1 MKRFRLEDKEEY
13 FPNKISKKEL
23 IKTKKVHK
31 FRNIEEKS
39 SKYKK
44 LFVFLM
50 INIREGLCNMHSSSC
65 FLIKLIRFINKN
77 NLWQKKQKKV
87 VVIF

>member
-1 MKRFRLEDKEEY
+1 
-13 FPNKISKKEL
+13 
-23 IKTKKVHK
+23 
-31 FRNIEEKS
+31 
-39 SKYKK
+39 
-44 LFVFLM
+44 M
-50 INIREGLCNMHSSSC
+50 INMKEGSYNLYDSSH